1 MGKANFDKGQAE
13 AIEVFEGQWLVIAGA
28 GSGKTKVLTHRVG
41 RLIQKGVAPG
51 EMLVFTF
58 TNDAANEMKTRLMA
72 IVGDHV
78 NSLNVGTIHSQLNR
92 MLRESIAIWK
102 PRMLNY
108 KIMDSWEQLRFVKD
122 CFKELRLES
131 NNFQN
136 PKIAI
141 RKIGVIKNSCM
152 TVHDY
157 IQYLENLGVEE
168 WKEEWFIDF
177 YSYYERMR
185 EMNRMIGFDD
195 MLSETYWMFK
205 EKPEI
210 LEMYR
215 NKFRFIL
222 MDEFQDTNKVQL
234 EVTRM
239 LQSKY
244 ENFFAVGDPRQ
255 CQPAGT
261 MVAVPGGEKPIEE
274 LQVGD
279 YVISYA
285 RQEGCFIGRTKPV
298 NKILDKKVRNYSGP
312 LLVVS
317 AGGRSTRCT
326 PNHKWLV
333 RWVGKTTL
341 FVTQAHNLL
350 PFLMEV
356 CVYNGSKEGKWY
368 PVSISYEQVLDVPV
382 YSLKVEQ
389 DETYVADGLMTKNSI
404 YAFRGAVP
412 EYAVHFKDHFQNGKI
427 IELEY
432 NYRCP
437 KNIIELGNDLM
448 DHAEWKFSRT
458 KPYRKDEGHIQ
469 FYDSFMDGDEEAE
482 AVVEEIQALIKTGSY
497 EYKDVAVLYRTNA
510 QSRPLEESLIR
521 RAMPYKV
528 EQSFYQSAEI
538 KDLIA
543 FIKYVHND
551 KDIESLE
558 RIVNKPNRYLGQS
571 FWGQLK
577 EKMKSMTPIEALKCG
592 SFSHKY
598 MNENALAFATE
609 IEHIRSLKLDT
620 VGGYMNTIRQRLRYD
635 DWVSD
640 NNEESVA
647 MEKIEKL
654 DELSTLAHHF
664 KTIPEFLDYLAKL
677 ENCANG
683 DGNAVELKTI
693 HRSKGLEFKV
703 VFVIGVSDGILPH
716 ARATDVEEE
725 RRLLYVA
732 ITRAIERVYISHVL
746 SRFDKPIEPS
756 RFLGEIGFEPMYD
769 DVVQKVVDGEVATI
783 REGLRKAVADEIR
796 SIEKDIIL

>member
-13 AIEVFEGQWLVIAGA
+13 AIETFEGQWLVIAGA

-108 KIMDSWEQLRFVKD
+108 KIMDSWEQLKFVKD

-141 RKIGVIKNSCM
+141 RKIGVIKNGCM

-157 IQYLENLGVEE
+157 IQYLENLGVEK

-210 LEMYR
+210 LEAYR

-255 CQPAGT
+255 
-261 MVAVPGGEKPIEE
+261 
-274 LQVGD
+274 
-279 YVISYA
+279 
-285 RQEGCFIGRTKPV
+285 
-298 NKILDKKVRNYSGP
+298 
-312 LLVVS
+312 
-317 AGGRSTRCT
+317 
-326 PNHKWLV
+326 
-333 RWVGKTTL
+333 
-341 FVTQAHNLL
+341 
-350 PFLMEV
+350 
-356 CVYNGSKEGKWY
+356 
-368 PVSISYEQVLDVPV
+368 
-382 YSLKVEQ
+382 
-389 DETYVADGLMTKNSI
+389 SI
-404 YAFRGAVP
+404 YAFRGAIP
-412 EYAVHFKDHFQNGKI
+412 EYAVNFKDHFQNGKI

-571 FWGQLK
+571 FWSQLK
-577 EKMKSMTPIEALKCG
+577 EKMKSMVPIEALKCG

-598 MNENALAFATE
+598 MNENALAFAIE
-609 IEHIRSLKLDT
+609 IEYIRSLKLDT
-620 VGGYMNTIRQRLRYD
+620 VGAYMNVVRQRLRYD
-635 DWVSD
+635 EWVSD

-654 DELSTLAHHF
+654 DELSTVAHHF

-683 DGNAVELKTI
+683 NGNAVELKTI

-716 ARATDVEEE
+716 SRATDVEEE

-756 RFLGEIGFEPMYD
+756 RFLAEIGFEPTYD
-769 DVVQKVVDGEVATI
+769 DIVQKVVDGEVATV
-783 REGLRKAVADEIR
+783 REGLRKAVANEIR